1 MKSLC
6 IKTNNSNLLKYLLNE
21 FNNLDIPDVCFSSKK
36 FKHYKNVII
45 HYTGNSKD
53 LFLDKI
59 SYILS
64 LLVIDELEESFL
76 KQSISHDYFYFNIH
90 EQEKILNICFDI
102 MSCDFSNI
110 FDKKFKVLYKIFY
123 NFISNNN
130 VLYLTGFIKFRGKKY
145 FEILDNIIAE
155 AVNSYIIEKEYFEFI
170 SLLQLYINSQP
181 PQTELIHVIY
191 SNSNTIL
198 LDSNKEIINVSH
210 ENLKS
215 KYLSDISF
223 SNNDYTLNALLTLL
237 PKDIYIHLLVPYIDD
252 FINTLQNIFKNRI
265 HICTNCNICNIY
277 KKNTNPKSL

>member
-1 MKSLC
+1 
-6 IKTNNSNLLKYLLNE
+6 
-21 FNNLDIPDVCFSSKK
+21 
-36 FKHYKNVII
+36 
-45 HYTGNSKD
+45 
-53 LFLDKI
+53 
-59 SYILS
+59 
-64 LLVIDELEESFL
+64 
-76 KQSISHDYFYFNIH
+76 
-90 EQEKILNICFDI
+90 

-210 ENLKS
+210 DNLKS

-237 PKDIYIHLLVPYIDD
+237 P
-252 FINTLQNIFKNRI
+252 NIFKNRI

>member
-21 FNNLDIPDVCFSSKK
+21 FNDLDIPDVCFSSKK

>member
-21 FNNLDIPDVCFSSKK
+21 FNDLDIPDVCFSSKK

-102 MSCDFSNI
+102 MSCDFPSI

-277 KKNTNPKSL
+277 KENTNPKSL

>member
-21 FNNLDIPDVCFSSKK
+21 FNDLDIPDVCFSSKE

-198 LDSNKEIINVSH
+198 LDSNREIINVSH

>member
-21 FNNLDIPDVCFSSKK
+21 FNDLDIPDVCFSSKK

-210 ENLKS
+210 DNLKS

>member
-21 FNNLDIPDVCFSSKK
+21 FNDLDIPDVCFSSKE